1 MLIKIQYFL
10 SIIDLVGIKPQL
22 YIFNND
28 KYQSFL
34 SSIISFIIILV
45 SFSFSLFSLNEYL
58 KYQNPFVIYSKAN
71 DMNTG
76 RSVPLKEL
84 FLMFQIVESTMHQTI
99 NKSIAFY
106 EGKYI
111 SIYNNGTYNEFPL
124 EIENCNIDKS
134 PNSYFKELV
143 LSRDEFGKSI
153 PDFYCINSKRDDLEL
168 FYHPN
173 IGYSSINLFPIFIKN
188 SNYMPEN
195 LQSLIVSENDL
206 IDHNN
211 KKNPINKYL
220 VHHLTSGYSSSEFTS
235 ITYNFQFIKYETDD
249 GPIFENSKISKGI
262 SFSDMTFSKNIK
274 NNSNLQKNFINSNS
288 STIGKII
295 IEINQS
301 HFDNYKRIYSR
312 FQSLLAEIMSVINL
326 LFEVGSKI
334 VTFLCQKKMS
344 KDIMR
349 NLLNENK
356 IHKKNE
362 ISNNTERLNKS
373 FELNK
378 LVSSQTNI
386 AMKETINKNNNTHQI
401 VKSPDNQLNLSIN
414 YLKKNKSTSISIN
427 DVFKK
432 LNYISIFKSYLC
444 FKDKKAKLINLCHNF
459 IIEDISVEKILKR
472 LYNLENYCKCNIND
486 EKYNNFKQVKF
497 KKINKYISDIN
508 NQIEIEINL
517 KEKKIDDI

>member
-1 MLIKIQYFL
+1 
-10 SIIDLVGIKPQL
+10 
-22 YIFNND
+22 
-28 KYQSFL
+28 
-34 SSIISFIIILV
+34 
-45 SFSFSLFSLNEYL
+45 
-58 KYQNPFVIYSKAN
+58 
-71 DMNTG
+71 
-76 RSVPLKEL
+76 
-84 FLMFQIVESTMHQTI
+84 
-99 NKSIAFY
+99 
-106 EGKYI
+106 
-111 SIYNNGTYNEFPL
+111 
-124 EIENCNIDKS
+124 
-134 PNSYFKELV
+134 
-143 LSRDEFGKSI
+143 
-153 PDFYCINSKRDDLEL
+153 
-168 FYHPN
+168 
-173 IGYSSINLFPIFIKN
+173 
-188 SNYMPEN
+188 
-195 LQSLIVSENDL
+195 
-206 IDHNN
+206 
-211 KKNPINKYL
+211 
-220 VHHLTSGYSSSEFTS
+220 
-235 ITYNFQFIKYETDD
+235 
-249 GPIFENSKISKGI
+249 
-262 SFSDMTFSKNIK
+262 MTFSKNIK

-432 LNYISIFKSYLC
+432 LNYISIFKSYFC

-508 NQIEIEINL
+508 NQIEIEFNL
-517 KEKKIDDI
+517 KDKKIDAI